1 MFLTPSWNY
10 SLIVPRRP
18 TIVPNGS
25 QDYPTSALK
34 IAEKQHGPIYEEEEE
49 AEEEEVDEEDDDDE
63 RE

>member
-25 QDYPTSALK
+25 QDYPTSALN

-49 AEEEEVDEEDDDDE
+49 AEEEVDEEDDDDE
-63 RE
+63 EE